1 MNDMELRTILYI
13 TFKTTFLFLFL
24 KIMKY
29 ATLVHVSAIRLMFL
43 VDKLLLSVQI
53 KLVFSW

>member
-29 ATLVHVSAIRLMFL
+29 AEYRF
-43 VDKLLLSVQI
+43 
-53 KLVFSW
+53 